1 LFSSRINIIIAKDHI
16 LLLNDKL
23 FFKNCNTQAK
33 FNFLLLKMVPKNV
46 SLFCQLNSFLCAAL
60 HTVNALLSS
69 FPAGFHRFPAFPPPG
84 QPLSAREAA
93 GRLLL
98 LCVAVRERQLEDAT
112 GSRGV
117 QRGNRPAHDKGH

>member
-1 LFSSRINIIIAKDHI
+1 MQFPVVKNGSKECVTI
-16 LLLNDKL
+16 L
-23 FFKNCNTQAK
+23 C
-33 FNFLLLKMVPKNV
+33 V
-46 SLFCQLNSFLCAAL
+46 CFLCAVL

-69 FPAGFHRFPAFPPPG
+69 FPTGFHRFPAFPPPG